1 MFKSLYA
8 RMSAVL
14 VGVLCATGVLYIA
27 ITLYSTRLYQ
37 EQVEQKLNR
46 TLAHNLV
53 TEKGLTLRDGK
64 FDKTLLKEIFSTYM
78 AVNPSIEV
86 YLLNRR
92 GRILAYSA
100 PPGKVKRTRVD
111 LKPVYRFLDHEDML
125 PIVGD
130 DPRNPAG
137 RKIFSVAPIGPAV
150 DPDGYLYV
158 ILGGEQLDSAAAL
171 LQSNL
176 IGRLSVTTVIA
187 SLTLGVLFG
196 LVLFHLLTRRLRR
209 LDSAMAAFQ
218 ASDFEDPTAARTLD
232 LDSQDEVGRLG
243 STFQQMAERITAQV
257 QALKQTDSLRRELVA
272 NVSHDLRTPIAS
284 LQGYLE
290 TLLLKD
296 GTLSPEE
303 KRHYVEVAIRHSE
316 RLGQLVT
323 ELFELAKLDSGQTRV
338 NREAFALGDLVQDVA
353 MKFQLQAEHKDVA
366 LSADVPGELPL
377 VHADIALIERVLENL
392 LDNALR
398 HTLPGGKVQVSLQH
412 SGSRVG
418 VKVDDN
424 GAGIDDQDLPHL
436 FDRFYQAHHGK
447 GEAAGT
453 AGLGL
458 AIAKRILDL
467 HDSPIRVASRPEAG
481 TCFAFHLPVAP
492 ATAT

>member
-1 MFKSLYA
+1 MFRSLYA
-8 RMSAVL
+8 RISAVL

-37 EQVEQKLNR
+37 EQVDQKLNR

-53 TEKGLTLRDGK
+53 TEKGLTLHDGR
-64 FDKTLLKEIFSTYM
+64 FNKTLLKEIFSTYM

-86 YLLNRR
+86 YLLDSK
-92 GRILAYSA
+92 GHILAYSA

-111 LKPVYRFLDHEDML
+111 LGPVYGFLDHKDML

-130 DPRNPAG
+130 DPRDPAG
-137 RKIFSVAPIGPAV
+137 RKIFSVAPIGPSV

-158 ILGGEQLDSAAAL
+158 ILGGEHLDSVADL

-209 LDSAMAAFQ
+209 LDTAMAAFQ
-218 ASDFEDPTAARTLD
+218 ASDFEDPAAARALD
-232 LDSQDEVGRLG
+232 LRSQDEVGRLG
-243 STFQQMAERITAQV
+243 HTFQQMAERITAQV
-257 QALKQTDSLRRELVA
+257 QALKQTDNLRRELVA

-296 GTLSPEE
+296 GTLSADE
-303 KRHYVEVAIRHSE
+303 KRHYVEVAIKHSE

-323 ELFELAKLDSGQTRV
+323 ELFELAKLDSGQTRLS
-338 NREAFALGDLVQDVA
+338 REAFAIGDLVQDIV
-353 MKFQLQAEHKDVA
+353 MKFQLQAERRDITLTA
-366 LSADVPGELPL
+366 EVPGELPL
-377 VHADIALIERVLENL
+377 VDADIALIERVLENL

-398 HTLPGGKVQVSLQH
+398 HTRPGGKVQVSLQCN
-412 SGSRVG
+412 GSRVG
-418 VKVDDN
+418 VKVADN
-424 GAGIDDQDLPHL
+424 GAGIDDQDLPHV
-436 FDRFYQAHHGK
+436 FDRFYQAHNGK
-447 GEAAGT
+447 GESAGA

-467 HDSPIRVASRPEAG
+467 HDSPIRVASHPDSG
-481 TCFAFHLPVAP
+481 TCFDFHLPVAP
-492 ATAT
+492 AAAT

>member
-8 RMSAVL
+8 RISAVL
-14 VGVLCATGVLYIA
+14 VGVLCVTGALYIA

-53 TEKGLTLRDGK
+53 AEKGLTLRDGK

-86 YLLNRR
+86 YLLNRH

-100 PPGKVKRTRVD
+100 PPGKVKRIRVN
-111 LKPVYRFLDHEDML
+111 LKPVYRFLDHDNML

-130 DPRNPAG
+130 DPRDPTG

-158 ILGGEQLDSAAAL
+158 ILGGEQLDSVAGL

-176 IGRLSVTTVIA
+176 IGRLSVTTVVA
-187 SLTLGVLFG
+187 SLALGALFG

-218 ASDFEDPTAARTLD
+218 ASDFEDPAAARALD
-232 LDSQDEVGRLG
+232 PGSQDEVGRLG
-243 STFQQMAERITAQV
+243 TTFQHMAERITAQV
-257 QALKQTDSLRRELVA
+257 QTLKQTDSLRRELVA

-296 GTLSPEE
+296 STLTPEE

-338 NREAFALGDLVQDVA
+338 NREPFALGDLVQDVA

-366 LSADVPGELPL
+366 LSADVPRELPL
-377 VHADIALIERVLENL
+377 VSADIALIERVLENL

-398 HTLPGGKVQVSLQH
+398 HTRPGGEVQVSLQH
-412 SGSRVG
+412 SGARVG
-418 VKVDDN
+418 VRVTDN
-424 GAGIDDQDLPHL
+424 GAGIDDRDLPHV
-436 FDRFYQAHHGK
+436 FDRFYQAHPGK

-467 HDSPIRVASRPEAG
+467 HDSPIRVASGSETG
-481 TCFAFHLPVAP
+481 TCFDFHLPVAP
-492 ATAT
+492 AAAT